1 MKKTIIILLLT
12 AIASAAIAQTQKRD
26 TVVLSV
32 YNTNQRF
39 MLYPMP
45 FGKDRPDVD
54 FTAPMLVVLDT
65 IHTVEVSTRKDTTGK
80 YPKRLIT
87 KRQCGKLPKDSLTG
101 KVALLY
107 MSAGCDVSTQVYN
120 AQKSGAIVVIVIH
133 TTDNRDSVELPKQ
146 GTNQVRYADASKVR
160 IPCFTVRKG
169 IGEKLTTML
178 PSVSGIQRPKT
189 NVTNPATSVVANNPT
204 ILVAQQLSRDSLHNA
219 EQAEQGKNSTNNP
232 PPGAGGNWAISPNPA
247 HDEVVLH
254 YNFDKTGVVNI
265 EVFNEIG
272 QVLTSYQLPDTQ
284 TGELHIDVAAWQNG
298 TYNVRLDNGQK
309 KEVKRLVV
317 LH

>member
-12 AIASAAIAQTQKRD
+12 AIASGATAQTQKRD

-54 FTAPMLVVLDT
+54 FTAPMLVALDT

-80 YPKRLIT
+80 YPKRLVT
-87 KRQCGKLPKDSLTG
+87 QRQCGKLPKDSLTG

-107 MSAGCDVSTQVYN
+107 MNAGCDVSTQVYN
-120 AQKSGAIVVIVIH
+120 AQQSGAIVVIVIH

-146 GTNQVRYADASKVR
+146 GANQVRYADASKVR

-189 NVTNPATSVVANNPT
+189 NVTNPATSVVANNPAT
-204 ILVAQQLSRDSLHNA
+204 LVAQQPSRDSLHNA
-219 EQAEQGKNSTNNP
+219 EQAT
-232 PPGAGGNWAISPNPA
+232 AGLKTDFPIDSRAVGWSVSPNPA
-247 HDEVVLH
+247 RDEVVLH

-284 TGELHIDVAAWQNG
+284 MGELHIDVAAWQNG
-298 TYNVRLDNGQK
+298 TYNIRLESGPK
-309 KEVKRLVV
+309 KEIKRLVV

>member
-1 MKKTIIILLLT
+1 MKKTMIILLLA

-32 YNTNQRF
+32 YNTSQRF

-54 FTAPMLVVLDT
+54 FTAPMLVALDT

-107 MSAGCDVSTQVYN
+107 MNAGCDVSTQVYN

-146 GTNQVRYADASKVR
+146 GANQVRYADASKVR

-189 NVTNPATSVVANNPT
+189 NVTNPATSVVANNPAT
-204 ILVAQQLSRDSLHNA
+204 LVAQQPS
-219 EQAEQGKNSTNNP
+219 
-232 PPGAGGNWAISPNPA
+232 
-247 HDEVVLH
+247 
-254 YNFDKTGVVNI
+254 
-265 EVFNEIG
+265 
-272 QVLTSYQLPDTQ
+272 
-284 TGELHIDVAAWQNG
+284 
-298 TYNVRLDNGQK
+298 
-309 KEVKRLVV
+309 
-317 LH
+317 